1 MKVIGTVDVFNQAEI
16 ELIIF
21 HALRIL
27 EEVGCRL
34 PNEKG
39 LRILAEH
46 GVRVD
51 LDTEMAYFPR
61 PLIEQFIAASEPAP
75 IVSVRTPSAETRRLH
90 FEAGAYPQYYADPRT
105 GQVMEHTLQTT
116 IEMTHLVDKLDNL
129 SGIYCGMGVPSDV
142 PPRLV
147 PLYQRL
153 SMWKYTQKG
162 WSGKVEITELLPYIQ
177 EMCQIYADARG
188 LPLADIMV
196 FDFQMISPLQF
207 GREELQHFM
216 YFWERGLPANCG
228 QILSAGGTSPATLA
242 ANMSLQLAEQL
253 LINFI
258 ARVFYGLKHL
268 RMGNSI
274 TVIDLKVGVFQY
286 GRPELGLTH
295 LAFGQIARH
304 FQASFHAN
312 SFLADAKVPSA
323 EAGMQK
329 ALNVIPAILAG
340 SRQLGTVGLL
350 SVDEIGSPIQ
360 LIIDS
365 EFARALQRFAD
376 GFEVNEETLAFD
388 LIKAVGPG
396 GNYMGELHTA
406 RHFRKEHWQPKLFSR
421 EMYNG
426 WLNGDHKTDVERARD
441 VYENI
446 MAQTPNVYI
455 SDDTEKALLNV
466 IEKARQAIE

>member
-1 MKVIGTVDVFNQAEI
+1 MRIIGATDVFTQSEI
-16 ELIIF
+16 DLIIA

-27 EEVGCRL
+27 EEVGCRI
-34 PNEKG
+34 PNEKI
-39 LRILAEH
+39 LNILAEH
-46 GVRVD
+46 GTRVNF
-51 LDTEMAYFPR
+51 EQAMAWFPR
-61 PLIEQFIAASEPAP
+61 PLIEQFIAESEPAP
-75 IVSVRTPSAETRRLH
+75 VVSARTPSGEETRLH
-90 FEAGAYPQYYADPRT
+90 FEAGAYPQYYADPRS
-105 GQVMEHTLQTT
+105 GKIREHTQQTI
-116 IEMTHLVDKLDNL
+116 IEMTHLVDKLDNIT
-129 SGIYCGMGVPSDV
+129 GVYCGMGVPSDV

-162 WSGKVEITELLPYIQ
+162 WSGKVEISELLPYIH
-177 EMCQIYADARG
+177 EMCQIYADSRSQ
-188 LPLADIMV
+188 PLSDFMV

-207 GREELQHFM
+207 GREELQQFM

-228 QILSAGGTSPATLA
+228 QILSMGGTSPVTLA

-253 LINFI
+253 IINFI
-258 ARVFYGLKHL
+258 GRVFYNLKHL
-268 RMGNSI
+268 RMGNSV
-274 TVIDLKVGVFQY
+274 TVIDMKAGVFQY

-295 LAFGQIARH
+295 LAFGQIARY

-360 LIIDS
+360 LILDS
-365 EFARALQRFAD
+365 EYARALQRFAV
-376 GFEVNEETLAFD
+376 GFEVNEEMLAFD

-396 GNYMGELHTA
+396 GNYMAEPHTA
-406 RHFRKEHWQPKLFSR
+406 KHFRQEHWQPKLFSR
-421 EMYNG
+421 EMVNG
-426 WLNGDHKTDVERARD
+426 WLNGDRKTDVERALA

-446 MAQTPNVYI
+446 LAHPPSVYI
-455 SDDTEKALLNV
+455 SDETEAALLEV
-466 IEKARQAIE
+466 IQEATKKVA

>member
-1 MKVIGTVDVFNQAEI
+1 MKIIGTTDVFTPSEI
-16 ELIIF
+16 DLIIA
-21 HALRIL
+21 HTLRIL
-27 EEVGCRL
+27 EEVGCRI
-34 PNEKG
+34 PNQKG
-39 LRILAEH
+39 LGILAEH
-46 GVRVD
+46 GVQVD
-51 LDTEMAYFPR
+51 LEKEMAYFP
-61 PLIEQFIAASEPAP
+61 PSLIEDFLAETEPAP
-75 IVSVRTPSAETRRLH
+75 VVSARTPSGEETRLH

-105 GQVMEHTLQTT
+105 DKIQEHTQQTI
-116 IEMTHLVDKLDNL
+116 IEMTHLVDKLDNIT
-129 SGIYCGMGVPSDV
+129 GIYCGMGVPSDV

-162 WSGKVEITELLPYIQ
+162 WSGKVEISELLPYIH
-177 EMCQIYADARG
+177 EMCQIYADSRG
-188 LPLADIMV
+188 QPLSDFMV

-207 GREELQHFM
+207 GREELQQFM

-228 QILSAGGTSPATLA
+228 QILSMGGTSPVTLA

-253 LINFI
+253 IINFI
-258 ARVFYGLKHL
+258 GRVFYGLKHL

-274 TVIDLKVGVFQY
+274 TVIDMKAGVFQY

-295 LAFGQIARH
+295 LAFGQIARY
-304 FQASFHAN
+304 FKASFHAN

-329 ALNVIPAILAG
+329 ALNVISAILAG

-365 EFARALQRFAD
+365 EYARALQRFAA
-376 GFEVNEETLAFD
+376 GFEVTEETLAFD
-388 LIKAVGPG
+388 LIKSVGPG
-396 GNYMGELHTA
+396 GNYMAEPHTA
-406 RHFRKEHWQPKLFSR
+406 KHFRKEHWQPKLFSR

-426 WLNGDHKTDVERARD
+426 WLNGDHKSDVERALD
-441 VYENI
+441 VYEKI
-446 MAQTPNVYI
+446 MAQAPTIYI
-455 SDDTEKALLNV
+455 TDETENALLKV
-466 IEKARQAIE
+466 IDAAAQAVA

>member
-1 MKVIGTVDVFNQAEI
+1 MKIIGTTDVFTQSEI
-16 ELIIF
+16 DLIIA

-27 EEVGCRL
+27 EEVGCRI
-34 PNEKG
+34 PNKKG
-39 LRILAEH
+39 LGILAEH
-46 GVRVD
+46 GVKVD
-51 LDTEMAYFPR
+51 IDKEMAYFPR
-61 PLIEQFIAASEPAP
+61 PLIEQFIADSKPAP
-75 IVSVRTPSAETRRLH
+75 AESARTPSGEENYLH

-105 GQVMEHTLQTT
+105 GEIREHTQQTI
-116 IEMTHLVDKLDNL
+116 IEMTHLVDKLDNIT
-129 SGIYCGMGVPSDV
+129 GIYCGMGVPSDV

-162 WSGKVEITELLPYIQ
+162 WSGKVEIGELLPYIH
-177 EMCQIYADARG
+177 EMCQIYADSRG
-188 LPLADIMV
+188 RPLSDFMV
-196 FDFQMISPLQF
+196 FDFQMISPLQY
-207 GREELQHFM
+207 GREELEQFM
-216 YFWERGLPANCG
+216 YFWERGLPASCG
-228 QILSAGGTSPATLA
+228 QILSMGGTSPVTLA

-253 LINFI
+253 IINFI
-258 ARVFYGLKHL
+258 GRIFYGLDHL

-274 TVIDLKVGVFQY
+274 TVIDMKAGVFQY

-304 FQASFHAN
+304 FKASFHAN

-360 LIIDS
+360 LILDS
-365 EFARALQRFAD
+365 EYGRALQRLAA

-388 LIKAVGPG
+388 LIKSIGPG
-396 GNYMGELHTA
+396 GNFMAEPHTA
-406 RHFRKEHWQPKLFSR
+406 KHFRKEHWQPKLFSR

-426 WLNGDHKTDVERARD
+426 WLNGDKKTDVERARD
-441 VYENI
+441 VYEKI
-446 MAQTPNVYI
+446 MAQTPTVYI
-455 SDDTEKALLNV
+455 DDETESALMKV
-466 IEKARQAIE
+466 VEEAKKKVA